1 MNYITGWDGNCR
13 AWLNWTAPSTS
24 LRAGSAAVHTWAF
37 LRGRLCAPNSLI
49 RICGQG
55 GDLLPMCG
63 MGVQINGS
71 GRLSAAI
78 AILAVKI

>member
-1 MNYITGWDGNCR
+1 MGRGLLSFAQLDSPFDFAQGRLCGC
-13 AWLNWTAPSTS
+13 PHV
-24 LRAGSAAVHTWAF
+24 GF

-55 GDLLPMCG
+55 GHLLPVCG